1 MVLEL
6 KGVRDISSH
15 NVHTFSLHSNA
26 NTDPSKNTVSPQ
38 DQRSAM
44 EKKRKE
50 TGHRWKHL
58 KCKGRGERRK
68 RRQIKAVHSIK
79 FSKKKRDDVHTLR
92 EEGQRI
98 AKKSVPSMQG
108 SNQSSQLNIRS
119 HSHASSRCVVNE
131 FIPGR
136 VVEFIQESW
145 SVASALR
152 NSRVPFQSVGHAIIA
167 WQRSKYR
174 CKMTH
179 PMCT

>member
-1 MVLEL
+1 M
-6 KGVRDISSH
+6 RDISSH

-68 RRQIKAVHSIK
+68 RRQIKAVHSMK
-79 FSKKKRDDVHTLR
+79 FSQEKRDDVHTLR

-98 AKKSVPSMQG
+98 AKKSIPSMQG